1 MISRKRALRFVLPLL
16 LLLFVSSLII
26 VYISKND
33 AQKNS
38 PLFKLL
44 SASQTGIDFKNQ
56 LFENDTLNILNQ
68 ANIYNGGGVG
78 IGDFNRDGLMD
89 VYFAGNMVSN
99 KLYLNKGS
107 LKFQDI
113 TDASG
118 VGGEGRWC
126 TGVSVVD
133 INGDGWPDIYVCASF
148 RSDAKRRTNLLYI
161 NQGLNK
167 DGIPTFKESA
177 VAYGLADTGYSTQAY
192 FFDYDNDGDLD
203 MYLVTN
209 EIYDPKTPIKF
220 RPKLTNGS
228 ANNTD
233 RLYRNNGNGT
243 FTNVSKEAGI
253 TIEGWGHAACITDI
267 NKDGWPDIYVAND
280 FVSND
285 ICYINNGDG
294 TFTDRIKDYFRHT
307 AWNAMGTDAV
317 DINNDGLV
325 DFISLEMLP
334 EDNLRKKR
342 MLSGNEYYN
351 YTNSALYGYQHQ
363 YVRNTFQL
371 NSGLTPEGHPIF
383 NDVSFMAGVYQTD
396 WSWCPLVA
404 DFDND
409 GLKDLIITNGLPRD
423 VTDLDFME
431 FDNNN
436 NDRQRGNA
444 ATYSLA
450 MTDSLPVIK
459 FSNYAF
465 KNTNGLIF
473 KDETKAWGINT
484 PSFANG
490 AVYVDLDNDGDLDL
504 LINNIND
511 PASVYENTL
520 NSTDGKNQ
528 SNNLVVNFEG
538 TKNNSG
544 GIGTTLNLYYD
555 GMQQYYEHY
564 PTRGYLSTNDP
575 RAHFGLGDNNKIDS
589 ILVSWPD
596 GKQQLLTNV
605 KSNQTITV
613 SYKNAAERN
622 KEIIDPFKI
631 SYFINAAG
639 IYGINYKL
647 KENDFVDYNIQATL
661 PHKLSQYG
669 PGIAVGD
676 IDNNGFDDFY
686 IGGSSGHRGVFFMQ
700 DSKGHFT
707 LDSTRLIQKDDPLYE
722 DMGAIFF
729 DANNDNYLDLYL
741 VSGSYEIPPNHPIS
755 SDRLF
760 LNDGT
765 GHFLKSSNLLPVDS
779 SNGSCVRA
787 ADFDDD
793 GKMDLFVGGRVV
805 SGAYPT
811 TPQSFL
817 LKNIGGRFMDVTDMY
832 CPQLKHIGMVT
843 DALWTDFDN
852 DGKVDLIVVGEWM
865 PVTFFKNTGYS
876 LEIVK
881 TGIEN
886 NTGWW
891 NSIVSGDFDN
901 DGDMDYI
908 VGNLGLNSNYA
919 ASPTQPMTVIAKDID
934 NNGSVDPMVFC
945 YAKAPDGSYKPYPM
959 ATRGDLVNQVV
970 GMRKKF
976 PTYKAY
982 GYASMHDI
990 WSDDDLK
997 GAIMMQA
1004 TDMHSSYIENKGNG
1018 HFTIKPLPL
1027 QAQQAPVYGMKSED
1041 IDGDGNLDV
1050 LLVGNDYGMDPYSGR
1065 HDAFMGL
1072 CLKGDGKGNFA
1083 PMSLQK
1089 SGFFV
1094 KGDAKGLATV
1104 HTARN
1109 EDIIIATQNQ
1119 DSLMV
1124 FSKNPVHQT
1133 NILKWITLKP
1143 DDFFAEIV
1151 YKDGRKRRVEFYY
1164 GATYLSQSSRTLPID
1179 KNYKE
1184 ISITNYHGDKRKVL

>member
-1 MISRKRALRFVLPLL
+1 MIANSRMRSLTWIF
-16 LLLFVSSLII
+16 LLFLLVNIGC
-26 VYISKND
+26 K
-33 AQKNS
+33 QKNTT
-38 PLFKLL
+38 LFKLL
-44 SASQTGIDFKNQ
+44 PGSQTGIDFKNQ
-56 LFENDTLNILNQ
+56 LSESDSLNILNQ

-99 KLYLNKGS
+99 KLYLNKGN
-107 LKFQDI
+107 LKFKDI
-113 TDASG
+113 TDAAG

-148 RSDAKRRTNLLYI
+148 RKDPKLRTNLLYI

-177 VAYGLADTGYSTQAY
+177 QAYGLADTGYSTQAY

-220 RPKLTNGS
+220 RPKVTDGS
-228 ANNTD
+228 ARNTD

-285 ICYINNGDG
+285 LCYINNKDG
-294 TFTDRIKDYFRHT
+294 TFTDHINNYFKHT
-307 AWNAMGTDAV
+307 AWNAMGTDMA

-325 DFISLEMLP
+325 DLVSLEMLP
-334 EDNLRKKR
+334 EYNYRKKR
-342 MLSGNEYYN
+342 MLNGNEYYN
-351 YTNSALYGYQHQ
+351 YTQSALYGYQHQ
-363 YVRNTFQL
+363 YVRNMFQL
-371 NSGLTPEGHPIF
+371 NSGPTPEGHPVF
-383 NDVSFMAGVYQTD
+383 NDIGFMAGMYQTD

-409 GLKDLIITNGLPRD
+409 GLKDLIITNGIPRD
-423 VTDLDFME
+423 VTDLDYIGNTN
-431 FDNNN
+431 DQQYNNGKSVNKN
-436 NDRQRGNA
+436 NAN
-444 ATYSLA
+444 YSLA
-450 MTDSLPVIK
+450 MTDSLPVVK

-465 KNTNGLIF
+465 KNTNGLQF
-473 KDETKAWGINT
+473 ENKTQAWGINI
-484 PSFANG
+484 PSFSNG
-490 AVYVDLDNDGDLDL
+490 AAFADLDNDGDLDF
-504 LINNIND
+504 IVNNLND
-511 PASVYENTL
+511 TSFVYENTL
-520 NSTDGKNQ
+520 NNPGKKSKENY
-528 SNNLVVNFEG
+528 LVVNFAG
-538 TKNNSG
+538 TKNNG
-544 GIGTTLNLYYD
+544 EGIGATINLYYD
-555 GMQQYYEHY
+555 GKQQYYEQH
-564 PTRGYLSTNDP
+564 PARGYLSSDDP
-575 RAHFGLGDNNKIDS
+575 RAHFGLGDVSKIDS
-589 ILVSWPD
+589 LLVIWPG
-596 GKQQLLTNV
+596 GKQQLLTDI

-613 SYKNAAERN
+613 SYKNAVEKNN
-622 KEIIDPFKI
+622 KLSDPFYA
-631 SYFINAAG
+631 SYFINTAKS
-639 IYGINYKL
+639 YGINYKPV
-647 KENDFVDYNIQATL
+647 ETDFDDYNIQATL

-676 IDNNGFDDFY
+676 IDHNGFDDFY
-686 IGGSSGHRGVFFMQ
+686 IGGSSGHPGVFFMQ
-700 DSKGHFT
+700 DAKGHFT
-707 LDSTRLIQKDDPLYE
+707 LDSTRLEKKDNPLYE

-729 DANNDNYLDLYL
+729 DANNDNNLDLYL

-765 GHFLKSSNLLPVDS
+765 GHFSKSSGSLPVDS

-787 ADFDDD
+787 ADFDGD
-793 GKMDLFVGGRVV
+793 GKLDLFIGGRVV

-811 TPQSFL
+811 SPESFL
-817 LKNIGGRFMDVTDMY
+817 LKNIGGKFIDVTDEY
-832 CPQLKHIGMVT
+832 CPQLKHIGMIT

-865 PVTFFKNTGYS
+865 PVTFLKNTGYS
-876 LEIVK
+876 FEIVK

-886 NTGWW
+886 HTGWW

-908 VGNLGLNSNYA
+908 VGNLGLNSNYV
-919 ASPTQPMTVIAKDID
+919 ASPDEPMTIISKDMD
-934 NNGSVDPMVFC
+934 YNGSIDPMVFC
-945 YAKAPDGSYKPYPM
+945 YMLAPDGTYKPYPM
-959 ATRGDLVNQVV
+959 ATKDDMVKQVI
-970 GMRKKF
+970 GLGKKF
-976 PTYKAY
+976 PTYKSY
-982 GYASMHDI
+982 GYATMNDI
-990 WSDDDLK
+990 WSDEDKQNALILK
-997 GAIMMQA
+997 A
-1004 TDMHSSYIENKGNG
+1004 TDMHTSYIENEGND

-1027 QAQQAPVYGMKSED
+1027 QAQEAPVYGMKSVD
-1041 IDGDGNLDV
+1041 VDNDGNLDV

-1072 CLKGDGKGNFA
+1072 CLKGDGKGDFA
-1083 PMSLQK
+1083 PMSLEK

-1104 HTARN
+1104 HTAKN

-1119 DSLMV
+1119 GSLKV
-1124 FSKNPVHQT
+1124 FSKNPLYAK
-1133 NILKWITLKP
+1133 NILKWIKLEP
-1143 DDFFAEIV
+1143 DDFCADIV
-1151 YKDGRKRRVEFYY
+1151 YKDGKKRRVEFYY
-1164 GATYLSQSSRTLPID
+1164 GSTYLSQSSRMLPVE
-1179 KNYKE
+1179 KNYEE
-1184 ISITNYHGDKRKVL
+1184 ITITNYKGIKRKVL